1 MAELLGEQQL
11 YDKFG
16 PRKKMFFSLMLAI
29 RVKGKFCIFSEVNH
43 KKLYRTPWYVVY
55 EGAAASHFLAELNY
69 SAMTL
74 G

>member
-1 MAELLGEQQL
+1 MVEQLVEQQL

-16 PRKKMFFSLMLAI
+16 PRRKMFFSLMLAI
-29 RVKGKFCIFSEVNH
+29 RVKGKIFIFSEINH

-69 SAMTL
+69 LAMTL